1 MLLSTNV
8 YSLPPKPFHND
19 ASRDLPIIKNLIKK
33 AIKKRSKNSFSNSKK
48 SSPPTNSQL
57 PKVIL
62 CTLEEIILSYSKNSK
77 KKSSQEDK
85 IKELIK
91 SIKQNPF
98 RGIGKPEPLKHG
110 LKGYWSRRITG
121 EHRLVY
127 RVSGK
132 KGVDQKCTI
141 IQCRFHYDD
150 K

>member
-1 MLLSTNV
+1 MNIDFTTHGWEDFSYWIETD
-8 YSLPPKPFHND
+8 ND
-19 ASRDLPIIKNLIKK
+19 
-33 AIKKRSKNSFSNSKK
+33 
-48 SSPPTNSQL
+48 T
-57 PKVIL
+57 VI
-62 CTLEEIILSYSKNSK
+62 
-77 KKSSQEDK
+77 K

-98 RGIGKPEPLKHG
+98 RGIGKPESLKHG
-110 LKGYWSRRITG
+110 LKGYWSRIITG